1 MPNWTA
7 SMARTYEFYQ
17 VDPDTWGNT
26 KLLSTVKTCSISRD
40 VNVETLGSS
49 SFDVTDSIGEGYV
62 RTYLKTVQNG
72 VTESHPLGT
81 HLVQTPS
88 SSFDGRSQS
97 MTMDGYTPLLELK
110 EKKPPVGY
118 YIPKGQNALL
128 LAYQLTRE
136 NARAPVIKPSGVT
149 DSKHKLVYDFVAD
162 TDDSWL
168 VYLKDLLSDI
178 HYEFT
183 LDEMGRIGFAPKQDL
198 KALQSVWT
206 YNDDNSSI
214 LYPEL
219 TMNRDLYNI
228 PNVVEVIYS
237 KSDKTLYSRKTNTN
251 KNSPVSIPRR
261 GREILHRVSNP
272 EFFGGEPTQKML
284 DEYAEQLLAE
294 LSSIE
299 YTVTYTHGY
308 CPVRL
313 GDCVRLN
320 YTRAGINN
328 VKAKVVSQNIGCTAE
343 CPVSETAVFTEKL
356 WEG

>member
-1 MPNWTA
+1 VTT
-7 SMARTYEFYQ
+7 S
-17 VDPDTWGNT
+17 
-26 KLLSTVKTCSISRD
+26 SISRD
-40 VNVETLGSS
+40 VNTETLGSA

-72 VTESHPLGT
+72 VTELHPLGT

-88 SSFDGRSQS
+88 SSFDGRNRSI
-97 MTMDGYTPLLELK
+97 TMDGYTPLLELK

-118 YIPKGQNALL
+118 FIPKGSNALM

-136 NARAPVIKPSGVT
+136 NTRAPVIKPSVL
-149 DSKHKLVYDFVAD
+149 DDEKFKLAYDFVAD
-162 TDDSWL
+162 IDDTWL
-168 VYLKDLLSDI
+168 SYLSDLLYDI
-178 HYEFT
+178 QYEFA
-183 LDEMGRIGFAPKQDL
+183 LDEMGRIGFAPKQTL
-198 KALQSVWT
+198 TALTPIWT

-219 TMNRDLYNI
+219 TMNRDLYGI

-237 KSDKTLYSRKTNTN
+237 KNNGTLYSRVTNTD
-251 KNSPVSIPRR
+251 KNSPVSIPSR
-261 GREILHRVSNP
+261 GREIVHRVTDP
-272 EFFGGEPTQKML
+272 ELFGAPNQRQL
-284 DEYAEQLLAE
+284 DEYAEILLAE

-320 YTRAGINN
+320 YTRAGIKN
-328 VKAKVVSQNIGCTAE
+328 VKAKVISQTIGCTPE
-343 CPVSETAVFTEKL
+343 CPVSETAVFTQKL
-356 WEG
+356 WER